1 MSYSASPLR
10 DYQVSMKRRIFEA
23 WERHRSVMV
32 QMPTGTGKTH
42 LLASVVREWLSASE
56 GRGVWIVAH
65 RRELVSQVESTLAR
79 FGLPESGG
87 RVRALSIQWLSR
99 HWGEVPGCPGLVVVD
114 EAHHALA
121 ESYRELWSRFPG
133 AYKLGMTAT
142 PCRLSR
148 RGFTDLFEVLVV
160 SEGVGAFIRSGWL
173 SPFDYVSVR
182 PDSASQR
189 LVDSLAKRGADGDFQ
204 VKEMEAVLNRRP
216 GISRLYG
223 SVCRYAPGKKGIVY
237 AVSIAHARHIADYY
251 SRHGLEAAAI
261 DSRTPAALRRRLV
274 EDFRRGRLRVLV
286 NVDVFSEGFDC
297 PDVEFVQLARPT
309 LSLAKYLQQ
318 VGRGLRRVPGKE
330 SCTLI
335 DNVGLYRLFGLPTAE
350 HDWQA
355 MFEGRMAGKG
365 VVRPA
370 ASPAY
375 ACAVR
380 REREEEQDGELEV
393 VVSHE
398 NLLAGLDSGAD
409 PQESLARPEPLKPFK
424 DRASG
429 RFGLKR
435 GEVVTAWPQF
445 ADVLA
450 TSGGFATVRFE
461 NHRVG
466 LVDETGGLKM
476 DFSSRHRLKLLKEDL
491 LAVSDAAGGCF
502 YVDLRNGRTYAEKPG
517 VLKFGGVE
525 LLAVGHRYCS
535 RTRKVYETRSGL
547 GRFNFV
553 WRDFYLKI
561 YDYALPV
568 ADFQHVNGEGGAFMG
583 CGSVCL
589 LEGDSE
595 EAYRFCGVL
604 ADGSIVVADGAGKY
618 YHVEPGRPKRYV
630 ACAHPSSAE
639 EDFAHVIP
647 GLKADAEARAARKA
661 EAGRREDV
669 RRRQERLGALKEA
682 VPFKSGSKWGLKV
695 DQCVVVPPL
704 YHRILPPVG
713 GYCVFE
719 GNPCQWGVMALDGR
733 VVVEPRYWSVELK
746 AGDVA
751 CLTVVPGKTETVRL
765 GILENRLEFSHG
777 DMEGTSPH
785 VKSSVFSRPVSRTNL
800 VGTRR
805 GKGRLPEKRM

>member
-148 RGFTDLFEVLVV
+148 RGFTDLFEMLVG

-189 LVDSLAKRGADGDFQ
+189 LVDSLSKRGADGDFQ

-318 VGRGLRRVPGKE
+318 VGRGLRRVAGKE

-365 VVRPA
+365 ERSPHAGMSYA
-370 ASPAY
+370 AAPQETS
-375 ACAVR
+375 
-380 REREEEQDGELEV
+380 EQAEGYEPLEV

-398 NLLAGLDSGAD
+398 RLMDLLQRGKPVEDSRVL
-409 PQESLARPEPLKPFK
+409 PCQEPLKPFK
-424 DRASG
+424 ERTSG
-429 RFGLKR
+429 LWGLKR
-435 GEVVTAWPQF
+435 GQAVTSQMRYLTVF
-445 ADVLA
+445 DVKGTLA
-450 TSGGFATVRFE
+450 AVRFE
-461 NHRVG
+461 DRRVG
-466 LVDETGGLKM
+466 VVDEKGEVLLKL
-476 DFSSRHRLKLLKEDL
+476 DRHRRMKFLPDDL
-491 LAVSDAAGGCF
+491 AMVIGHDNSSF
-502 YVDLRNGRTYAEKPG
+502 YVDLRNHQLYLEKP
-517 VLKFGGVE
+517 VVVKLKSVE
-525 LLAVGHRYCS
+525 MLQAGNVFYS
-535 RTRKVYETRSGL
+535 RTKHVYKSQPGASRYD
-547 GRFNFV
+547 FV
-553 WRDFYLKI
+553 SRGFYLRI
-561 YDYALPV
+561 YDGFPASTHRTIERMDACLNRDCV
-568 ADFQHVNGEGGAFMG
+568 CILANDGE
-583 CGSVCL
+583 
-589 LEGDSE
+589 D
-595 EAYRFCGVL
+595 YYQFCGNL
-604 ADGSIVVADGAGKY
+604 ADGRIVIGDRHGKY
-618 YHVEPGRPKRYV
+618 YHVDREGRKQYV
-630 ACAHPSSAE
+630 ACEKPASAE
-639 EDFAHVIP
+639 ESF
-647 GLKADAEARAARKA
+647 DAAVSRLKA
-661 EAGRREDV
+661 EAEVRAAQEREAVRREQEKL
-669 RRRQERLGALKEA
+669 REERLAGIQHA
-682 VPFKSGSKWGLKV
+682 VPFQSGMKWGLKSGER
-695 DQCVVVPPL
+695 VVVPPI
-704 YHRILPPVG
+704 YRNIQMPVG
-713 GYCVFE
+713 IYCAVE
-719 GNPCQWGVMALDGR
+719 DNPRQWGIIMLDGR
-733 VVVEPRYWSVELK
+733 VVVEARYMDVEIRENGT
-746 AGDVA
+746 AQ
-751 CLTVVPGKTETVRL
+751 LTLIPGKVKTVKL
-765 GILENRLEFSHG
+765 
-777 DMEGTSPH
+777 
-785 VKSSVFSRPVSRTNL
+785 
-800 VGTRR
+800 
-805 GKGRLPEKRM
+805 